1 MRTRIIRSA
10 AIGLAVALAGCTG
23 YQDEIDETTQPITGG
38 SPVRSNVAPYNSVID
53 WYGCSA
59 TKIGAR
65 RFLTAAHCW
74 EERMDKENTIISAG
88 LGGLGK
94 PDQKDVK
101 FVRIDIHPSWVS
113 PGLLKAEDM
122 DNGAYDIAVF
132 EIDDDTASIPTR
144 PVRTGFVDVG
154 TSFLVVGYGC
164 DKSVDGGGSGAK
176 QQGTFTAASESD
188 TNRNNHTI
196 LDLGSPI
203 VCGGD
208 SGGPAFIK
216 LKSGTWQIAG
226 VTVTRGTTASVSSFA
241 RTGSVRRWINAPA
254 VNQYADGEIGSFLN
268 GKSAKCIGIDG
279 GSPANGARA
288 SQFFCD
294 GRNQPNDDQSWQVRS
309 VGNGR
314 FNFVNRKS
322 GLCLGVDG
330 GSLQDFVELGQFNC
344 AAPDPNNNQAWRVL
358 LTSNDR
364 GGNGYFQI
372 VNGKSNKC
380 MGVNGGVVDDGA
392 HLIQGPCTALGFINN
407 ESWLFT
413 R

>member
-1 MRTRIIRSA
+1 
-10 AIGLAVALAGCTG
+10 VLAGCTG
-23 YQDEIDETTQPITGG
+23 YDDEDDVDETTQPITAG

-65 RFLTAAHCW
+65 RFLTAAHCFD
-74 EERMDKENTIISAG
+74 ERMDKEGTIITADV
-88 LGGLGK
+88 GGLGK
-94 PDQKDVK
+94 ANQDVK
-101 FVRIDIHPSWVS
+101 FTRIDIHPSWVS
-113 PGLLKAEDM
+113 PGLEDVEK
-122 DNGAYDIAVF
+122 DDGAYDIAVF
-132 EIDDDTASIPTR
+132 EIDTDTASIPTR
-144 PVRTGFVDVG
+144 PLRTGFVDVG

-164 DKSVDGGGSGAK
+164 DKAQANGGTGAK

-196 LDLGSPI
+196 LDLGSPV

-216 LKSGTWQIAG
+216 LRSGTWQIAG
-226 VTVTRGTTASVSSFA
+226 VTATRGTTAPVSSFV

-254 VNQYADGEIGSFLN
+254 VNHYADGEIGNLLN
-268 GKSAKCIGIDG
+268 GKSAKCVGIDG

-294 GRNQPNDDQSWQVRS
+294 GRNQPNDNQSWQLRS

-314 FNFVNRKS
+314 FNFVNQKS

-330 GSLQDFVELGQFNC
+330 ASLQDFVELGQFNC

-358 LTSNDR
+358 LTSNDS
-364 GGNGYFQI
+364 GGNGYFQV
-372 VNGKSNKC
+372 VNGKSDKC
-380 MGVNGGVVDDGA
+380 MGVNGGLKDNGT
-392 HLIQGPCTALGFINN
+392 HLIQGPCTALGSINN